1 MKIVDF
7 FRLLWKHRRL
17 LIITPLVLAG
27 LVVLLTRNPKYS
39 YSSETTLYT
48 GMASA
53 GGLDL
58 FSSLNYY
65 TSNTSF
71 DNFIN
76 IVQSRE
82 TQKDIAIGLLAQHLL
97 MEKANPSYISDASM
111 NEFKQMIPN
120 YIRVLAV
127 ENPIPDSTTMA
138 VVDTMLIQVLPQGVS
153 ADSYRQTVANL
164 NTCLQKSDTNFI
176 YKLLH
181 YNHPHYSLD
190 AISHIQAIRLETSD
204 MVRLRFESD
213 DPGICRQTLALTAYY
228 CANNYKKIKENR
240 SESLIQYFESE
251 LKKASDN
258 LLQKEKALLAFS
270 ETNNI
275 IDFGEQT
282 KTITAGRE
290 NLESQYNELKIKK
303 AGAEAAIHRIEERLS
318 NKGQLIVKST
328 LILQMRNRLSEVNSK
343 IASIEA
349 VEGKK
354 SANQQLSNLK
364 GESDKLKSDIEK
376 TIGELHA
383 ANHTTEGLSTT
394 KLLDEWINNVLIYE
408 ETKAAL
414 KVQEEK
420 MKDVQGKY
428 ESYASNGTNLKRI
441 ERDLVVAEQSYLKM
455 LEGLNQAKIKI
466 QDAEMSGSIKMV
478 DAPYFPLNPNPTKR
492 KILILA
498 ALFIGF
504 FLVLTIILVLEYV
517 DRSIKNPSVAS
528 KQSGLKVAGIIP
540 RIGISNPFSD
550 LNFILNKSFE
560 RILLGIDVL
569 SAMEKTKEKPLILL
583 VSSMLDNEGKS
594 MFSANATKKLNDSQM
609 KTLYVR
615 CRIQS
620 TWTNQAI
627 RSNFKQSIISKAFG
641 YENRKIDTKHP
652 SLTDPSQM
660 LDKQIYLECFI
671 EENQW
676 PAFDLKQ
683 WLTDAKQLDLNAFA
697 CLIIEIPSLHHHPIP
712 AKLLK
717 QADDMLLICRSNRE
731 WEEADSV
738 CLTQIEHLRSAKP
751 WCVLNGV
758 EPEVV
763 EEMFGEQPK
772 HKPAFHRFFKRLIR
786 LQFLSKTEL

>member
-1 MKIVDF
+1 MKIVEF
-7 FRLLWKHRRL
+7 FRLIWKHRRL
-17 LIITPLVLAG
+17 LILTPLVLAG

-282 KTITAGRE
+282 KTITTGRE
-290 NLESQYNELKIKK
+290 TLESQYNELKIKK
-303 AGAEAAIHRIEERLS
+303 AGAKAAIDRIEERLS

-349 VEGKK
+349 IEGRK
-354 SANQQLSNLK
+354 SANQQLNSLK
-364 GESDKLKSDIEK
+364 AESDKLKSDIEK

-394 KLLDEWINNVLIYE
+394 RLLDEWIDNVLIYE

-420 MKDVQGKY
+420 MKDVEGKY
-428 ESYASNGTNLKRI
+428 ESYAANGTDLKRL

-517 DRSIKNPSVAS
+517 DRSIKNPSVAT
-528 KQSGLKVAGIIP
+528 KKTGLSVAGIIP
-540 RIGISNPFSD
+540 RIGISSPFCD
-550 LNFILNKSFE
+550 LDFIVNKSFE
-560 RILLGIDVL
+560 RILLGIDL
-569 SAMEKTKEKPLILL
+569 ISAIEKSGNKPFILL
-583 VSSMLDNEGKS
+583 VSSMLDKEGKS
-594 MFSANATKKLNDSQM
+594 MFSANVTKWLNDSNIQT
-609 KTLYVR
+609 KYIR
-615 CRIQS
+615 CMHDLKHCHSES
-620 TWTNQAI
+620 T
-627 RSNFKQSIISKAFG
+627 FKQSVLSKIFG
-641 YENRKIDTKHP
+641 YENRKIDTNHPTLFKAEQILDQTQYGVFSVKNAGFHATNLEQIMSEVSHMDVSSATCLIVEVP
-652 SLTDPSQM
+652 SL
-660 LDKQIYLECFI
+660 
-671 EENQW
+671 
-676 PAFDLKQ
+676 
-683 WLTDAKQLDLNAFA
+683 LN
-697 CLIIEIPSLHHHPIP
+697 HPIP

-738 CLTQIEHLRSAKP
+738 CLTQIEHLRSTKP

-772 HKPAFHRFFKRLIR
+772 HKPAFHRIFKRLIR
-786 LQFLSKTEL
+786 LQFSSKTEL